1 MSATIHT
8 GISADAG
15 AEAGADPGTGI
26 STETDADAGTE
37 TDASTRTGTDA
48 STEIGTET
56 DASTSTE
63 FGVGPDG
70 PESPGE
76 SGPCS
81 AARVALK
88 GGDGAR
94 GLLDGAWWPY
104 SRDLAVEL
112 PSLIGVLDPLWGRV
126 TRIAVNPR
134 YWPVV
139 PHKVAVR
146 GHVVK
151 VGWFKAEQDAHKLL
165 LLSNTVGRWDLLV
178 IPPGTPADSAAR
190 LMAAA
195 CDPAGPALTAGAL
208 MAEEAARCAGGA
220 SDGTAPRPASE
231 EPEDETPSTGG
242 AIPASRLV
250 MGM

>member
-15 AEAGADPGTGI
+15 AEAGADTGTAI
-26 STETDADAGTE
+26 STASGAESDASTGAETDAG
-37 TDASTRTGTDA
+37 
-48 STEIGTET
+48 
-56 DASTSTE
+56 TE
-63 FGVGPDG
+63 FGVGPDT
-70 PESPGE
+70 PEVLRE
-76 SGPCS
+76 SGPRP
-81 AARVALK
+81 AVRVALK
-88 GGDGAR
+88 GGDGVR

-112 PSLIGVLDPLWGRV
+112 PALIGVLDPLWGRV

-195 CDPAGPALTAGAL
+195 CDPAGPALTASAL

-220 SDGTAPRPASE
+220 GDGTAPRPASE

>member
-15 AEAGADPGTGI
+15 AEAGADTGTAI
-26 STETDADAGTE
+26 STESGAE
-37 TDASTRTGTDA
+37 TDASTGA
-48 STEIGTET
+48 ET
-56 DASTSTE
+56 DAGTGTE
-63 FGVGPDG
+63 FGVGPDT
-70 PESPGE
+70 PEVLRE
-76 SGPCS
+76 SGPRP
-81 AARVALK
+81 AVRVALK

-112 PSLIGVLDPLWGRV
+112 PALIGVLDPLWGRV

-165 LLSNTVGRWDLLV
+165 LFSNTVGRWDLLV

-195 CDPAGPALTAGAL
+195 CDPAGPALTASAL
-208 MAEEAARCAGGA
+208 MAEEAARRAGGA
-220 SDGTAPRPASE
+220 GDGTAPRPASE

>member
-8 GISADAG
+8 GISAEAG
-15 AEAGADPGTGI
+15 AEAGADTGTAI
-26 STETDADAGTE
+26 STESG
-37 TDASTRTGTDA
+37 TGTDA
-48 STEIGTET
+48 STGAET
-56 DASTSTE
+56 DASTGAETDADASTGTGTE
-63 FGVGPDG
+63 FGGGPDTPPALREAG
-70 PESPGE
+70 PRP
-76 SGPCS
+76 
-81 AARVALK
+81 AVRVALK
-88 GGDGAR
+88 GGDGVR

-112 PSLIGVLDPLWGRV
+112 PALIGVLDPLWGRV

-195 CDPAGPALTAGAL
+195 CDPAGPALTASAL

-220 SDGTAPRPASE
+220 GDGTAPRPASE